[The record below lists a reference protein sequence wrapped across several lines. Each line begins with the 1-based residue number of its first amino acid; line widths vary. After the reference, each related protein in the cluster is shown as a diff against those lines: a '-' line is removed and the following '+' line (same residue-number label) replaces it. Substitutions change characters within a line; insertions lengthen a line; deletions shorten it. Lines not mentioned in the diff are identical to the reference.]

1 MITAGVDLIHE
12 KYEKGIHSAKKMS
25 AVILLSCFKVHIP
38 NGGDA
43 PTNLRS
49 AQTLANSAQG
59 VIRPGII
66 SIQVRGCYS
75 LQLQG
80 KLYSPSSG
88 PSFFVAPSSFL
99 EHSATSSKPDLFS
112 RPTWRKPSVSQCI
125 GSEGRLSSSEILRV
139 IRRRGLSIFPTRTSR
154 SCAATQLFAR
164 FQVDWL
170 RIASLYQLD
179 GRSDR

>member
-125 GSEGRLSSSEILRV
+125 GSEGSIVEQRNIACHPSTWIEHFPNPNFSKLCRHSV
-139 IRRRGLSIFPTRTSR
+139 IRTISSGLVADCEFVSIGWTKR
-154 SCAATQLFAR
+154 
-164 FQVDWL
+164 
-170 RIASLYQLD
+170 
-179 GRSDR
+179 